1 MAVDIKEEIA
11 NYLLNNCF
19 LMGTVDTTRE
29 KYYYVINHEES
40 FRQIFLPIGYTL
52 VVHRN
57 LRVIQLINNHGSG
70 RVILKKYESII
81 LLILRLLYVE
91 KRESLS
97 TSEDMVF
104 ATVEEIKN
112 EYEKLNLPRKFDRV
126 LLEES
131 LRNIKRY
138 NLLKVEDRLSD
149 MDAKIRIYPSVML
162 AMPDANIN
170 KAYEDTAKLL
180 AQYEN
185 SEDGDEE

>member
-104 ATVEEIKN
+104 ATVEEKKMN
-112 EYEKLNLPRKFDRV
+112 MRSSTSRENLTEYCWK
-126 LLEES
+126 S
-131 LRNIKRY
+131 L
-138 NLLKVEDRLSD
+138 
-149 MDAKIRIYPSVML
+149 
-162 AMPDANIN
+162 
-170 KAYEDTAKLL
+170 
-180 AQYEN
+180 
-185 SEDGDEE
+185 